1 MRRGRA
7 VRATALI
14 RRENSMNNYDRHLAA
29 ILAAAFIGIAAQP
42 SNAAIPTSAAVAA
55 RIDLAKARS
64 LPASSAAIDCLF
76 ATVPE
81 LGRGGGLLAQNF
93 GIDPRRDISSIEAW
107 ADGFTY
113 DGESLALLDAST
125 LARGKFDEAR
135 MASSVRSSRGFRRA
149 LAGDREIM
157 TADFARG
164 HWIAF
169 PASGTML
176 VSSSQAAVAK
186 AIGALSRGAGGAA
199 PSTFLEKSISIDCP
213 AVAAIDGTRGARN
226 LSLFTGGLIAADAE
240 TLCAKITEANPGTA
254 VLEITMA
261 FADEKTATQVF
272 ATINGIKMLASI
284 QEARG
289 KSVHALMR
297 RFIESRL
304 ACRGAT
310 VQLEMSVTK
319 ADIAEL
325 TK

>member
-1 MRRGRA
+1 
-7 VRATALI
+7 
-14 RRENSMNNYDRHLAA
+14 MNNYDRHLAA

-157 TADFARG
+157 TADFARPLDRIPRVRHDACVLQPGRRGKG
-164 HWIAF
+164 HRRI
-169 PASGTML
+169 
-176 VSSSQAAVAK
+176 VA
-186 AIGALSRGAGGAA
+186 RGRRRR
-199 PSTFLEKSISIDCP
+199 
-213 AVAAIDGTRGARN
+213 AID
-226 LSLFTGGLIAADAE
+226 L
-240 TLCAKITEANPGTA
+240 P
-254 VLEITMA
+254 
-261 FADEKTATQVF
+261 
-272 ATINGIKMLASI
+272 
-284 QEARG
+284 
-289 KSVHALMR
+289 
-297 RFIESRL
+297 
-304 ACRGAT
+304 
-310 VQLEMSVTK
+310 
-319 ADIAEL
+319 
-325 TK
+325 